1 MGGGISIP
9 AKRALRLIFKPR
21 RPAMEPAGRIGVTM
35 RFFAIATQTRPGLV
49 RVLSSLALASVL
61 LTIGCTMKLSFDP
74 QAGGRNAVD
83 ENNAAVT
90 RLTKLLTSTDP
101 QVRAIAAVELGG
113 MGPQARSAMS
123 DLSQLASD
131 PDRHVRFAAARAM
144 TQIDPED
151 RATVPTLVLV

>member
-1 MGGGISIP
+1 
-9 AKRALRLIFKPR
+9 
-21 RPAMEPAGRIGVTM
+21 M
-35 RFFAIATQTRPGLV
+35 RFFAIATQTRAGLV
-49 RVLSSLALASVL
+49 RVLSSLAVALVL

-74 QAGGRNAVD
+74 QAGGRSNAGD

-113 MGPQARSAMS
+113 MGPEARSAMS

-151 RATVPTLVLV
+151 RATVPTLVLVANDPQTASEDRQAALGLLADMGPSAQSAIPAL